1 MTFSIRRR
9 LVVLTLLSVALVW
22 IVTFATSYRQA
33 THEANEWQDARLEQ
47 AAHMLLLLDAADLKA
62 LAANGALD
70 ADGDRAEHEGPP
82 LLFEVRAMDGTLVA
96 VSAGLQPD
104 DIEEAQASSPGAKP
118 HASPRGKWRVMALR
132 DPSRNRRVRVFE
144 HAKHRGDLVKGVAHR
159 IARPLAFAMPL
170 LAVLLWFS
178 IGSSLA
184 PLKALSTAIG
194 ARDADNLEPIDLKRT
209 PTEARTLLDAL
220 NGLFARVRKSIERER
235 AFTADAAH
243 ELKSPLAAIKVQA
256 QVALAAQDPE
266 VKTLA
271 MQRVVEGVDRSTHLA
286 DELLLLARID
296 DAALA
301 PLERVH
307 LDTLARQ
314 CLAVREIDAQRKHMT
329 MTLHADE
336 PVPIDSDAELIRVML
351 DNLLDNAIKY
361 GHPGGHVEIGISRT
375 SGRASL
381 VVRDDGPGVAPADR
395 ARLGDR
401 FFRVMGTG
409 QRGSGLGLSIVARIA
424 ARFGAAVRY
433 TEGIGGRGLGVTID
447 LPTAAG
453 AREPRQMPSGTP
465 PEPASQA

>member
-47 AAHMLLLLDAADLKA
+47 AAQMLLLLDAADLKT
-62 LAANGALD
+62 LAANGTLD

-82 LLFEVRAMDGTLVA
+82 LLFEVRTMDGTLVA
-96 VSAGLQPD
+96 VSAGLKPTEV
-104 DIEEAQASSPGAKP
+104 EEALASSPETKP

-132 DPSRNRRVRVFE
+132 DASRNRRVRVFE

-159 IARPLAFAMPL
+159 IARPLAFALPL

-184 PLKALSTAIG
+184 PLKALSAAIG
-194 ARDADNLEPIDLKRT
+194 ARDADNLEPLDLERT

-220 NGLFARVRKSIERER
+220 NGLFARVRKSLDRER

-256 QVALAAQDPE
+256 QVALAAQDPD
-266 VKTLA
+266 VKALA
-271 MQRVVEGVDRSTHLA
+271 MRRVVEGVDRSTHLA

-296 DAALA
+296 EAVLA
-301 PLERVH
+301 PLERVDLH
-307 LDTLARQ
+307 AVARQ
-314 CLAVREIDAQRKHMT
+314 CLTVRETDAQRKHLT
-329 MTLHADE
+329 MTLHPGE
-336 PVPIDSDAELIRVML
+336 PVAIYSDAELIRVML

-361 GHPGGHVEIGISRT
+361 GRPGGRVEVDVSRT
-375 SGRASL
+375 AGSASL
-381 VVRDDGPGVAPADR
+381 AVRDDGPGVAPADR

-401 FFRVMGTG
+401 FFRVVGTG

-424 ARFGAAVRY
+424 ARFGATVRY
-433 TEGIGGRGLGVTID
+433 TEGIGGCGLGVTID
-447 LPTAAG
+447 LPATAAEH
-453 AREPRQMPSGTP
+453 EPRQMPSGKP
-465 PEPASQA
+465 PAPATQA